1 MNEKT
6 VASLNPSQAEDT
18 FAQLSEVQDPAP
30 PVSAPKD
37 EVKQKCIIL
46 CPAIPKARQNIQK
59 DLSDTKGHRL
69 L

>member
-1 MNEKT
+1 MKKT

-18 FAQLSEVQDPAP
+18 FAQLSEVQDPTP

-46 CPAIPKARQNIQK
+46 SAAIPKARQNIRAGI
-59 DLSDTKGHRL
+59 T
-69 L
+69 